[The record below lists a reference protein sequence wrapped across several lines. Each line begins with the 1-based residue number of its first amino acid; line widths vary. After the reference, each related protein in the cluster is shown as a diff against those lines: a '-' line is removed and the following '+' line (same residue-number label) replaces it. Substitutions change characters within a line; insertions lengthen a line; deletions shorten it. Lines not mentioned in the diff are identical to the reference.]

1 MKVDLGRTLRS
12 RGDLRL
18 ELWTLFRR
26 GIHSCS
32 ESSDQTLCLTGRAGL
47 DQSWLSWRRKNAPSA
62 RVANGKRNACPTIIN
77 SSEDNHPSA
86 SSSLCVSSGFCF
98 LNEHSLDILSCNF

>member
-1 MKVDLGRTLRS
+1 MKVDLGRMLRS

-26 GIHSCS
+26 GIHSSS
-32 ESSDQTLCLTGRAGL
+32 ESSEQTLCLPGRAGL

-62 RVANGKRNACPTIIN
+62 MVANVKRNACSTIIN
-77 SSEDNHPSA
+77 SSEDKHPSA
-86 SSSLCVSSGFCF
+86 SSSLGVTSGFRI
-98 LNEHSLDILSCNF
+98 LNERSR